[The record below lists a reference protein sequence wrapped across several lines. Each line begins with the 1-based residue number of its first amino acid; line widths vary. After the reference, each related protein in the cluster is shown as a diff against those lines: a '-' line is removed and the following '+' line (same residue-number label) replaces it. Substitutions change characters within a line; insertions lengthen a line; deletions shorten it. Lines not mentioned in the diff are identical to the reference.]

1 MAGDN
6 QLPHSSA
13 KHVSVRS
20 APACRRCAEVL
31 CVYASRQTVR
41 AEALNRTRRRPVG
54 FFPPA
59 FVVSG
64 SVR

>member
-20 APACRRCAEVL
+20 APARRSLIAGDVL
-31 CVYASRQTVR
+31 KRCESATRGKR
-41 AEALNRTRRRPVG
+41 FALRR
-54 FFPPA
+54 
-59 FVVSG
+59 
-64 SVR
+64 